1 MKKSKLS
8 NTYFLLQEKLKHKI
22 FQLEYYERNQRNVL
36 WSTNKD
42 ELIQQIEEWKE
53 RGFGVAEDEIN
64 QISYSNKEELCE
76 QLNNLQRIL

>member
-8 NTYFLLQEKLKHKI
+8 NTYFLLQEKLKHRI
-22 FQLEYYERNQRNVL
+22 FQLEYYEGNQRNVL
-36 WSTNKD
+36 WSTNRD
-42 ELIQQIEEWKE
+42 ELAYQVKEWEKE
-53 RGFGVAEDEIN
+53 GLGVGNDKIH

>member
-1 MKKSKLS
+1 MS

-22 FQLEYYERNQRNVL
+22 FQLEYYEGRQRYVL

-42 ELIQQIEEWKE
+42 KLIQQIEEWEE
-53 RGFGVAEDEIN
+53 RGFGVAEDEIS

>member
-22 FQLEYYERNQRNVL
+22 FQLEYYERSQRYVL

-42 ELIQQIEEWKE
+42 ELIQQIEE
-53 RGFGVAEDEIN
+53 
-64 QISYSNKEELCE
+64 
-76 QLNNLQRIL
+76 